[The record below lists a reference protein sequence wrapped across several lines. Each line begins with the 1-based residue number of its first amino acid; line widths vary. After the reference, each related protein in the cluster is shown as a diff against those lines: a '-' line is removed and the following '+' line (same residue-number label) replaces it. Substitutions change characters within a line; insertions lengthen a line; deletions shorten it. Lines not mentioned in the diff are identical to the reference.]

1 MQSWWGGLL
10 AQTDPAA
17 GDLNGDNL
25 QQVSRWGLEM
35 RDYLYAQAPGFFV
48 SLLAALVI
56 FLIGRQVALW
66 ISQISAATM
75 RRGRVD
81 ETLVKFT
88 RSIVYWTLL
97 AFVMVAVLE
106 RMGVN
111 TTSFAAL
118 IAAAGLAVGLA
129 LQDTLGNFAS
139 GVLLILFH
147 PFRVGNFIDA
157 GGTAGIV
164 EEIQI
169 FNTVLRTPDN
179 VRIIVPNSKITGCTI
194 RNFASNEIR
203 RIDLVVTCGYQ
214 DDLRAVKEFLEELL
228 AAEERILDEPLP
240 LVAVDQLA
248 DSGVNILV
256 RPWVKTS
263 EYWDVR
269 WALTESIKNGFDDR
283 GFHIPYPTRDLHL
296 YNHKNDE

>member
-1 MQSWWGGLL
+1 MQSWWGSLL
-10 AQTDPAA
+10 AQSDQAA
-17 GDLNGDNL
+17 GTLDADNL
-25 QQVSRWGLEM
+25 QQVSRWGLELK
-35 RDYLYAQAPGFFV
+35 DYLYGQAPGFLV
-48 SLLAALVI
+48 SFLAALVI
-56 FLIGRQVALW
+56 FLLGRQVALW
-66 ISQISAATM
+66 ISHISAATM

-88 RSIVYWTLL
+88 RSIVYWSLL

-139 GVLLILFH
+139 GVLLILFQ

-263 EYWDVR
+263 EYWDIR
-269 WALTESIKNGFDDR
+269 WSLTEAIKNGFDDR

-296 YNHKNDE
+296 YNHANGE